1 MTTKQKKCAYMM
13 VYTTKTQREIAKEL
27 NVNEVSVSRWKQSKE
42 FKDEL
47 LRVERQYLK
56 DLTSISL
63 KTMKDLLV
71 KGHSEHVKYL
81 VSSDILN
88 RTGHKPVEKSEISA
102 NINPGKLDDLL
113 NEIKED

>member
-1 MTTKQKKCAYMM
+1 MTSKQKKCAYLM
-13 VYTTKTQREIAKEL
+13 VYTEKTQREIATEL
-27 NVNEVSVSRWKQSKE
+27 NVSEVSVSRWKQSQE

-47 LRVERQYLK
+47 LRVEREYLK

-63 KTMKDLLV
+63 KTMKDLLL

-88 RTGHKPVEKSEISA
+88 RTGHKPVEKSEVNA
-102 NINPGKLDDLL
+102 NINTGKLDELL
-113 NEIKED
+113 NEIKDE